1 MGDDRDASRD
11 RGAAE
16 RPAFYALAPGG
27 WRDWWTLL
35 HPPYTVWHLSYVVIG
50 ASLAPDVNLRWLGET
65 VLAFFLAM
73 GLAAHALDELHSRPL
88 GTRISGR
95 VLVAVAVAGLA
106 GAIALGVDGMVH
118 VSPWLGVFIV
128 VGAVL
133 VVAYN
138 LELAGGAFH
147 SDMWFA
153 LAWGAFPVLTA
164 YFAQTASLDAA
175 AVLAAAACAVVS
187 AAQRALSTPVR
198 RLRRSGAVVSGEIVD
213 RSGERRTIDAAT
225 LRAAPEAALRMLSVA
240 VPLLAA
246 ALLAAALLAA
256 KEL

>member
-1 MGDDRDASRD
+1 MAESD
-11 RGAAE
+11 RGPA

-50 ASLAPDVNLRWLGET
+50 ASLAPDVQMRWLGET
-65 VLAFFLAM
+65 LLAFFLAM
-73 GLAAHALDELHSRPL
+73 GLAAHALDELYGRPL
-88 GTRISGR
+88 GTRISNGM
-95 VLVAVAVAGLA
+95 LIAVAAVALA
-106 GAIALGVDGMVH
+106 GAVALGIDGMVE

-128 VGAVL
+128 VGAFL

-138 LELAGGAFH
+138 LELFGGAFH
-147 SDMWFA
+147 SDVWFA

-164 YFAQTASLDAA
+164 AFAQTGDVRVA
-175 AVLAAAACAVVS
+175 AVVAAAACALLS

-198 RLRRSGAVVSGEIVD
+198 DLRRRVAEVRGSIVD
-213 RSGERRTIDAAT
+213 LDGGTRSIDAGM
-225 LRAAPEAALRMLSVA
+225 LRDAPERALRSLSIA
-240 VPLLAA
+240 VPLLA
-246 ALLAAALLAA
+246 LAMLAA